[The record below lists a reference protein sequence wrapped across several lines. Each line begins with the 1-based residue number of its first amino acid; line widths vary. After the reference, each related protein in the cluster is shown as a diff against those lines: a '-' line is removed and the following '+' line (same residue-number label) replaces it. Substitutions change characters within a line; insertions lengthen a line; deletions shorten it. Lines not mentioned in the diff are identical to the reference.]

1 MNKKGFAISGIIY
14 SLLILFF
21 LLLFGF
27 LSITIFVIIIIF
39 SLVFKH
45 QIIYAYQ
52 GKEKEGVIEI
62 DNLNELDLLKITNCK
77 YLYIDNKKLRYDLT
91 ILKDDNKY
99 LVKLFIKNLKNDKSL
114 IEVKFLEKEESLLRF
129 IINSMKG
136 D

>member
-1 MNKKGFAISGIIY
+1 MNI
-14 SLLILFF
+14 SLLDKFIKRKQIYQI
-21 LLLFGF
+21 LFGF